1 MTPIFI
7 AIAGG
12 TGAGKSTLAFAL
24 LDKYSDI
31 IGVVH
36 LDDYQWYGDNRP
48 RVPIYGGLKNWD
60 HPDVLDWKSLVAD
73 LEILKSGGSISID
86 SKHTRQMPCEQEGN
100 DETPTP
106 RIPVVIEPKLI
117 IILEGYLS
125 LWNAEVRERMDD
137 SLFLDAGHDLRM
149 NRRVHFLN
157 SEYEQKVLIPMH
169 AQFIEP
175 TKKFARHIID
185 VTDLTKEEVFEKV

>member
-1 MTPIFI
+1 
-7 AIAGG
+7 
-12 TGAGKSTLAFAL
+12 
-24 LDKYSDI
+24 
-31 IGVVH
+31 
-36 LDDYQWYGDNRP
+36 
-48 RVPIYGGLKNWD
+48 
-60 HPDVLDWKSLVAD
+60 
-73 LEILKSGGSISID
+73 
-86 SKHTRQMPCEQEGN
+86 MPCEQEGN